1 MSLLKKGGYTS
12 YVSTRSEDD
21 SVIDHEIQNVS
32 SSRVYIFGNDRAEE
46 IEIEDDSVEMTEL
59 RPRSRNKRSYA
70 STKTASKQSKKTETI
85 DREIQP
91 SDTIQSFSLQYG
103 CTIAELKRVNN
114 LYSDQDFYALKTIKI
129 PVQPHGILTEVSE
142 KKQRPPSLKIPG
154 NQPSS
159 SGVDNDDENDESDY
173 EDMDPNGECVRTV
186 SIRSA
191 LDSPNSFLKHMDNDL
206 KLICKSTPLR
216 KSNLDEVTRTLTINC
231 INPIKLRKQQEKT
244 LGAACGVGWKGVI
257 VLVFV
262 VGILLPGFIAFVY
275 LRTKYTDQ
283 DQSSDNS

>member
-46 IEIEDDSVEMTEL
+46 VGIEDGSVEMTEL

-70 STKTASKQSKKTETI
+70 STKIASKQSKKTETI

-103 CTIAELKRVNN
+103 CTIAELKKVNN
-114 LYSDQDFYALKTIKI
+114 LYSDQDFYALTTIKI
-129 PVQPHGILTEVSE
+129 PVQPHGILTEVSD
-142 KKQRPPSLKIPG
+142 KKQKPPPLKIPG
-154 NQPSS
+154 NQPST
-159 SGVDNDDENDESDY
+159 SGADNENENDESDY
-173 EDMDPNGECVRTV
+173 DDMEPKGECVRTV

-191 LDSPNSFLKHMDNDL
+191 LDSPNSFLQHMDNDL

-244 LGAACGVGWKGVI
+244 LGAACGIGWKGVL
-257 VLVFV
+257 VLVFI
-262 VGILLPGFIAFVY
+262 VGLVLPGFVAFLY
-275 LRTKYTDQ
+275 LRKKYTDQ
-283 DQSSDNS
+283 DQSSGNS

>member
-1 MSLLKKGGYTS
+1 MLFP
-12 YVSTRSEDD
+12 
-21 SVIDHEIQNVS
+21 Q
-32 SSRVYIFGNDRAEE
+32 
-46 IEIEDDSVEMTEL
+46 
-59 RPRSRNKRSYA
+59 
-70 STKTASKQSKKTETI
+70 
-85 DREIQP
+85 
-91 SDTIQSFSLQYG
+91 
-103 CTIAELKRVNN
+103 IAELKRVNN

-173 EDMDPNGECVRTV
+173 EDMEPNGECVRTV